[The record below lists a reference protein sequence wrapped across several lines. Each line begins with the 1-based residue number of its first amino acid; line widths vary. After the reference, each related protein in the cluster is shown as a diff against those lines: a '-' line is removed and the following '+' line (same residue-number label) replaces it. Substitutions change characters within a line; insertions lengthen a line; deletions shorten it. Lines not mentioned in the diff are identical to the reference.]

1 MRILDEHILQIYVD
15 ATELYCECSTLCEA
29 QYVDVHLVFH
39 LQGSKWF
46 FCLIST

>member
-1 MRILDEHILQIYVD
+1 MCILDEHILQIYVD